1 MNIEIGVVCSKERKQ
16 GSRFVSTT
24 RSLPQTFLDL
34 VKFQV
39 NLFVQGE
46 KKMKSN
52 EIFDITLV

>member
-16 GSRFVSTT
+16 GSRFVQQGACLK
-24 RSLPQTFLDL
+24 RFRDL